1 MHIRRYKAGYSRRHF
16 LEQMGRGVLATGV
29 LAPLWP
35 TIAATGSV
43 ERAYPEELLSIS
55 AYTGGKISDGD
66 RIDANNVELVKDA
79 RPHSV
84 YADFRNGPGTNGPV
98 HHNRYYEAQPLGIY

>member
-66 RIDANNVELVKDA
+66 RIDANNVELVKDLLD
-79 RPHSV
+79 PIQ
-84 YADFRNGPGTNGPV
+84 YT
-98 HHNRYYEAQPLGIY
+98 